1 MTSFVDEIMEIKH
14 IKSGFA
20 FSGNPIWIASSPFD
34 NFIGAIERGRLVASH
49 RGSRVYEGT
58 FSLPL
63 RVNLAD
69 VAESLTEFFIE
80 PVPDGRA
87 LYTIE
92 DAQTLLADRRF
103 DFWIEDVDGDDDESD
118 HVGCTVIPGRVSRQ
132 NFRKLASLD
141 TDIFAARFLAGKGN
155 FFLTTRSSGW
165 MIVMKE
171 TEMSPL
177 YFIQSGTATL
187 TVTDKLTGMSIEFPG
202 LESGVYALDVSE
214 VRRLF
219 VDRHGVLPSVLDV
232 RRGSGFGCRVV
243 VEKAVPA
250 KERYRLKFRNS
261 LGVYDIIE
269 VFGPLTQ
276 TSDGEEDDVEGFDR
290 YDEIIDGF
298 RKMRNR
304 TSSGISYEVS
314 TGPIPPRAH
323 NLLSDMLASEEVL
336 LMDAFP
342 EPVAVIPSVEEMRR
356 KARPESPEIF
366 TLKLAVAEDA
376 DAFTAAISGTSDSM
390 KPKVFTRQFDRKF
403 N

>member
-1 MTSFVDEIMEIKH
+1 MELQH
-14 IKSGFA
+14 VKSGFA
-20 FSGNPIWIASSPFD
+20 FSGNPIWVAASPRDYF
-34 NFIGAIERGRLVASH
+34 FGEEAKGRFVASH
-49 RGSRVYEGT
+49 RGSRVFEGV
-58 FSLPL
+58 FSQPL
-63 RVNLAD
+63 RVNVAD
-69 VAESLTEFFIE
+69 VAESLSDFFAA
-80 PVPDGRA
+80 PTADGRG
-87 LYTIE
+87 LYLIE
-92 DAQTLLADRRF
+92 DGQTLADRRF
-103 DFWIEDVDGDDDESD
+103 DFWFEDVDAERESEI
-118 HVGCTVIPGRVSRQ
+118 VGCTVIPGRVSRQ

-141 TDIFAARFLAGKGN
+141 TDLFAARFLADEGN

-177 YFIQSGTATL
+177 YFLQSETATL
-187 TVTDKLTGMSIEFPG
+187 TVTDKLTGISIEFPE

-219 VDRHGVLPSVLDV
+219 VGRHGVLPSVLDV

-243 VEKAVPA
+243 VEKGATA

-276 TSDGEEDDVEGFDR
+276 TSDGEEEDVEGFDR
-290 YDEIIDGF
+290 YDEIVDGF

-304 TSSGISYEVS
+304 TPSGISYEVS
-314 TGPIPPRAH
+314 TGPMLPRAH
-323 NLLSDMLASEEVL
+323 NLLSDMLASEEVF

-356 KARPESPEIF
+356 KVRPESPEIF
-366 TLKLAVAEDA
+366 NLKLTVAEDA

-390 KPKVFTRQFDRKF
+390 KPRVFTRQFDRKF